1 MTYIPISPSE
11 REAMLATIGV
21 KKIEDLFKDIPA
33 KHRFPDLDLPPALTE
48 MEAAAELGEL
58 SAGNESVRDMVSFLG
73 AGAYNHYIPSVVDHI
88 LRRGEF
94 YTAYTPY
101 QPEVSQGTL
110 QAIFEYQSLITTLT
124 GMEVSNASHYD
135 GATAVAEAVNMAY
148 AQFRGKRTKMV
159 ISPTVHPQY
168 RAVLRTY
175 TQGMDL
181 ELAGDDPE
189 TVKSDQL
196 SVNSVN
202 SLISLIDE
210 NTALVVVQ
218 YPDFF
223 GRIFDFARLIEIA
236 HSKGALV
243 CVAANPTAL
252 GLFKSP
258 GEMGAD
264 IVVGEGQ
271 PLGIP
276 LSYGGP
282 YLGFFATRKQYV
294 HKMAGRVVG
303 ETVDNR
309 GQRAFV
315 LTLTAREQHIKRER
329 ATSNICSNQG
339 LMALASAVYLS
350 VVGKTGLRQVAEL
363 CYHKAHYAAEQLGK
377 IPGFGLCF
385 ADPYFHEF
393 SLCCPRPVAEINAH
407 LLEHGIIGGYDLGQD
422 YPALKDHM
430 LIAVTEMNTKEEI
443 DTLMDVLSEV
453 SHE

>member
-11 REAMLATIGV
+11 RDAMLATIGV
-21 KKIEDLFKDIPA
+21 KRIEDLFKDIPA
-33 KHRFPDLDLPPALTE
+33 DFRFPELDLPPAMTE

-58 SAGNESVRDMVSFLG
+58 ASGNESVRELVSFLG

-110 QAIFEYQSLITTLT
+110 QAIFEYQSLITALT

-135 GATAVAEAVNMAY
+135 GATAVAESVNMAY
-148 AQFRGKRTKMV
+148 AQFRGKRTKVV
-159 ISPTVHPQY
+159 ISATVHPQY

-175 TQGMDL
+175 TQGMGL
-181 ELAGDDPE
+181 ELAGDDPGA
-189 TVKSDQL
+189 DL
-196 SVNSVN
+196 DAGPA
-202 SLISLIDE
+202 SLRSLIDA
-210 NTALVVVQ
+210 NTALVIVQ

-223 GRIFDFARLIEIA
+223 GRLYDYTDLVAEAHAR
-236 HSKGALV
+236 GALV

-258 GEMGAD
+258 GGMGAD

-294 HKMAGRVVG
+294 HKMAGRLVG

-309 GQRAFV
+309 GQRAYV

-339 LMALASAVYLS
+339 LMALAAAVYLS
-350 VVGKTGLRQVAEL
+350 VLGKTGLRQVAEL
-363 CYHKAHYAAEQLGK
+363 CYHKAHYAAGQITK
-377 IPGFGLCF
+377 IPGFHYCF
-385 ADPYFHEF
+385 DTPFFHEF
-393 SLCCPRPVAEINAH
+393 AVCCPRPVEEINAH
-407 LLEHGIIGGYDLGQD
+407 LLEHGILGGYDLGQD

-430 LIAVTEMNTKEEI
+430 LIAVTEMNTKDEI
-443 DTLMDVLSEV
+443 DALVEVLSEV
-453 SHE
+453 SHG